1 MYNGN
6 IDLKAI
12 WQLQSIRQPNVT
24 EWKTKLG
31 NYKNSLLIRTIIV
44 NALLGL
50 TIALIMI
57 IWFKAK
63 PQFITTSIG
72 ISLMILAM
80 VIFIF
85 SNNKLIP
92 LYKKLDA
99 TQSNHD
105 YLEKLNVIKNRQKY
119 IQKTILSVYF
129 ILLLLGI
136 CLFMYEYTLKM
147 TNLGQV
153 IAYTLTLLWIA
164 ISWFYIRPK
173 TIKKQD
179 AKLNLIISNIE
190 NIKQQLISD

>member
-6 IDLKAI
+6 IDLKTI

-24 EWKTKLG
+24 EWKTKLAH
-31 NYKNSLLIRTIIV
+31 YKNSLLIRTIIV

-50 TIALIMI
+50 TIVLIMI
-57 IWFKAK
+57 IWFKVK
-63 PQFITTSIG
+63 PQFITTSVG
-72 ISLMILAM
+72 ILLMILAM

-92 LYKKLDA
+92 LYKKLNA

-105 YLEKLNVIKNRQKY
+105 YLENLIVIKNRQKY
-119 IQKTILSVYF
+119 FQKTILSLYF
-129 ILLLLGI
+129 VLLLLGI

-147 TNLGQV
+147 TNVEQV
-153 IAYTLTLLWIA
+153 ISYILTLLWIA

-173 TIKKQD
+173 SIKKQD
-179 AKLNLIISNIE
+179 AKINLIISNIE
-190 NIKQQLISD
+190 NIKQQLTK